1 MKRKLRR
8 LLIVTILLVPGT
20 GLAFFGIGESTIL
33 TGILSELVT
42 QTTYLINQISNLHA
56 IIGIK
61 QDIRQGI
68 NDIFSIE
75 LADLGD
81 RQITV
86 GDIYR
91 TARNPERTARD
102 IFILGRT
109 AAVDEIDQQVIKLYG
124 ELPLSRGNIFGLRDE
139 QAVHSLSHA
148 SLIQEE
154 ALQFSDIGSE
164 LLNDLEWSR
173 EGKATI
179 RGAQATA
186 VQVQQLANIE
196 ANQGL
201 MISLQAQ
208 QVLSTNEVG
217 KSLTETSDAYMD
229 MLGRALQQVA
239 EEEQ

>member
-20 GLAFFGIGESTIL
+20 GLAFLGIGESTIL
-33 TGILSELVT
+33 TGILSELVM
-42 QTTYLINQISNLHA
+42 QTTYLVNQIGNLHA

-81 RQITV
+81 RQLTIA
-86 GDIYR
+86 DLYR
-91 TARNPERTARD
+91 TARNPEQTARE

-109 AAVDEIDQQVIKLYG
+109 ATIDEIDQQVTKLYG

-164 LLNDLEWSR
+164 LIHDLEWSR

-201 MISLQAQ
+201 MISLEAQ
-208 QVLSTNEVG
+208 HALDRNEIG
-217 KSLTETSDAYMD
+217 KGVMRSSDLYLD
-229 MLGRALQQVA
+229 MLSQALERGRNRQL
-239 EEEQ
+239 